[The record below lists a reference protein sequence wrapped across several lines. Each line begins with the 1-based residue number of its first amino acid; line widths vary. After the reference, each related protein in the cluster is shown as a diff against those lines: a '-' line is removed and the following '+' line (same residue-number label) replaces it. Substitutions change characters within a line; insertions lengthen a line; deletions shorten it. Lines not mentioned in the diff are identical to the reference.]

1 MSPFREP
8 STIFEAN
15 ETSRITSV
23 KSETHAS
30 SLLDMIIIE
39 KKRVHSS
46 MGTDEFLDIS
56 ESEDSNTDS
65 FNTLSTFYYNGY
77 KKRHLQLRFPAKV
90 TRTLYQYQIHEQRN
104 QRMNVSGQATTNMIY
119 LKPKQVF
126 QRSKKIIYPY
136 VPMMTFK
143 RQSLTYMKT
152 DDQGRK
158 IVYRPHIV
166 QKLKDLQFKA
176 DLPQHKEPPTLR
188 QEKEPKS
195 VPVE

>member
-1 MSPFREP
+1 MSPFRDQ

-15 ETSRITSV
+15 ETSKITSV

-77 KKRHLQLRFPAKV
+77 KKRQLKLRFPAKV

-104 QRMNVSGQATTNMIY
+104 
-119 LKPKQVF
+119 
-126 QRSKKIIYPY
+126 
-136 VPMMTFK
+136 
-143 RQSLTYMKT
+143 
-152 DDQGRK
+152 
-158 IVYRPHIV
+158 
-166 QKLKDLQFKA
+166 
-176 DLPQHKEPPTLR
+176 
-188 QEKEPKS
+188 
-195 VPVE
+195 